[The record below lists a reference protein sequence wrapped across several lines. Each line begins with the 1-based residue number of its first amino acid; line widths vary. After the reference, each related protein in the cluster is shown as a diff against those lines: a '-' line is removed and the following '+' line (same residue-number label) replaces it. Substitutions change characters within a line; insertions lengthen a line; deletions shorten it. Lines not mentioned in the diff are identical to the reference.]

1 MFMVYSLYSYK
12 SYADYTQ
19 LYVSSKPDDG
29 HQLNKDE
36 ECVKD
41 IRYWRLNNFLLLT
54 SCKIEVFLNVV
65 KVTKRAFSHFSN
77 VA

>member
-1 MFMVYSLYSYK
+1 MFMVYGLDEYK

-29 HQLNKDE
+29 HQLNKDK

-41 IRYWRLNNFLLLT
+41 MR
-54 SCKIEVFLNVV
+54 
-65 KVTKRAFSHFSN
+65 H
-77 VA
+77 